1 MTVGGTVVPS
11 VTTAVTQPLP
21 VLHSITSQLARLP
34 SLGRPLKAWPLRAI
48 RCRLSCTGA
57 NLSSFSQ
64 RRRRRSFSS
73 VTPLS
78 TARASQRSCCVLTCF
93 CGKSGDNY
101 PGKARQL
108 PLILAGMVKHVCLHT
123 SNHHIYPS
131 SRSLHG
137 SGSSAVA
144 SAEPGKE
151 KRTLYF
157 P

>member
-1 MTVGGTVVPS
+1 MTVGGTIVPS

-34 SLGRPLKAWPLRAI
+34 AGRPRRSPSIPPCPSLGHPLKAWPLRAI

-64 RRRRRSFSS
+64 RRRSCSS

-78 TARASQRSCCVLTCF
+78 TARTSQRSCCVLTCV
-93 CGKSGDNY
+93 CGKSRDNY
-101 PGKARQL
+101 PEKARQL

-131 SRSLHG
+131 S
-137 SGSSAVA
+137 
-144 SAEPGKE
+144 
-151 KRTLYF
+151 
-157 P
+157 